1 MYILLL
7 FTVRKETNDLTQS
20 EKDYALLPTGL
31 PAYWASLDT
40 GHQGTYSAT
49 NGGKFGKAAVAYLQW
64 QFRGNATS
72 KAICQDAKAPSSLVA
87 DNWNVTYK
95 NWT

>member
-1 MYILLL
+1 MFPTY
-7 FTVRKETNDLTQS
+7 S

-31 PAYWASLDT
+31 PADWASHDT

-49 NGGKFGKAAVAYLQW
+49 NGGTFGKAAVVYLQW
-64 QFRGNATS
+64 QFSGNTTP
-72 KAICQDAKAPSSLVA
+72 KAICQDAKAPESLVA

-95 NWT
+95 NWM